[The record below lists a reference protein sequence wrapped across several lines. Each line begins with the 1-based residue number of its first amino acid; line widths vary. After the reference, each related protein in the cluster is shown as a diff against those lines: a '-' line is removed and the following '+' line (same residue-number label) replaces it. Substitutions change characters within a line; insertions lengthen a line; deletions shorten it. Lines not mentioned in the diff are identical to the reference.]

1 MKKALLLIS
10 ITLMTLWI
18 VGFFILKLPS
28 LIHVLLASS
37 MLLYIRSLMTV
48 SDSATQKYYK
58 DR

>member
-1 MKKALLLIS
+1 MKKSLLVLS

-18 VGFFILKLPS
+18 VGFFILNLPS